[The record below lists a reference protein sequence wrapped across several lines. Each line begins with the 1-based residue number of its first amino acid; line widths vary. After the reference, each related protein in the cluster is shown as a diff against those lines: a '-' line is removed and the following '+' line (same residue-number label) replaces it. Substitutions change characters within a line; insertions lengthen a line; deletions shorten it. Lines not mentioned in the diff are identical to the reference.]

1 MAAPRA
7 GRQGTSAPT
16 PARPWPPPG
25 PRPASPRYRR
35 LPRCPERPRR
45 SGPWSAA
52 PEFPRPAARTS
63 NRLCSRFI
71 PPSHSMPPEPPL
83 SDGNLHKNSNG
94 ILWDFIR
101 DIPGK
106 TLTERAI
113 YSMIFGENPETP
125 PAARKREEGCSMMAN
140 YGLPQQALSPR
151 DSGQGQVFSIGV
163 VFPKTGGSVLVRDR
177 DSEKPLFFYSPERT

>member
-1 MAAPRA
+1 
-7 GRQGTSAPT
+7 
-16 PARPWPPPG
+16 
-25 PRPASPRYRR
+25 
-35 LPRCPERPRR
+35 
-45 SGPWSAA
+45 
-52 PEFPRPAARTS
+52 
-63 NRLCSRFI
+63 
-71 PPSHSMPPEPPL
+71 MPPEPQLP
-83 SDGNLHKNSNG
+83 DGNLHKNSNG

-101 DIPGK
+101 DIPAK
-106 TLTERAI
+106 TLTQRAI